1 MHVENADIP
10 RFADYPPTIANVIAD
25 AVKRYGGREFMVDGE
40 RRLTFAQAE
49 RESAILA
56 KGLLA
61 LGIGKGTRVAIALP
75 DGADW
80 VLAWLAA
87 ARIGALTLPLSTFF
101 QPKELDWALREADVD
116 TLFVASEVLGKD
128 FLERLER
135 AVPAL
140 ASQQSPGITIASHP
154 YLRRIVALG
163 DCDRSWA
170 IRGSDRL
177 AAIATAKP
185 AIDDAFL
192 GAVESELSPADL
204 LIGICTSGST
214 AHPKIVIHTH
224 GSLVRMTHA
233 YRPYTFGMKAE
244 DRSYSGMP
252 FFWVG
257 GLNSNLM
264 PALYSGACMVFSRST
279 KTEDILDLMVRE
291 KVTRVSMWPM
301 QFKPLLDLA
310 NSRGIDITHTIPHLQ
325 VNGADG
331 KPIPPHRRI
340 ASVLGMT
347 ESWGPHGGANWGED
361 LGERNGASWGRN
373 IQCVERRVVDPVTR
387 KDLRFGTEGELVIR
401 GFSLMHGYYK
411 RERADTFDA
420 DGWFATGDRCTMNED
435 GYIWFKGRL
444 GDMIKTSGANVSP
457 QEVEVVMNTC
467 RGVGEAIVL
476 GLPDE
481 KRGERVVAVVV
492 PRLGESVDPEA
503 IRRRMLEE
511 ISSYKVPGEIVVMTY
526 DDVPRTTSGKAKRG
540 ELKVMLTRSVA
551 PNETTD
557 QNCDSR
563 ESR

>member
-1 MHVENADIP
+1 MQVDNADIP
-10 RFADYPPTIANVIAD
+10 RFADYPPTIANVLAD
-25 AVKRYGGREFMVDGE
+25 AVKRHAEREMMVEGD

-101 QPKELDWALREADVD
+101 QPKELDWVLREADVD

-128 FLERLER
+128 FIERLER

-140 ASQQSPGITIASHP
+140 ANQRSPTIRIASHP
-154 YLRRIVALG
+154 YLRRIVGLG
-163 DCDRSWA
+163 ECNRHWA
-170 IRGSDRL
+170 IRGADRL
-177 AAIATAKP
+177 AALAAGNP

-192 GAVESELSPADL
+192 RAIESELSPADWL
-204 LIGICTSGST
+204 VGICTSGST

-233 YRPYTFGMKAE
+233 YRPYTFSMRAE

-279 KTEDILDLMVRE
+279 RTEEILDLIVRE

-325 VNGADG
+325 VKGSDG
-331 KPIPPHRRI
+331 TPIPPSRRI

-347 ESWGPHGGANWGED
+347 ESWGPHGGGNWGED
-361 LGERNGASWGRN
+361 LGEKNGASWGRN
-373 IQCVERRVVDPVTR
+373 IHGVERRVVDPVTR
-387 KDLRFGTEGELVIR
+387 KDLPFGTEGELVIR

-411 RERADTFDA
+411 RERADSFDS
-420 DGWFATGDRCTMNED
+420 DGWFATGDLCTMNED

-457 QEVEVVMNTC
+457 QEVEGVMTTYP
-467 RGVGEAIVL
+467 GVGEAIVL

-503 IRRRMLEE
+503 IRKRMLEE
-511 ISSYKVPGEIVVMTY
+511 ISNYKVPREIVVMKY

-540 ELKVMLTRSVA
+540 DLKSMVSGRVGS
-551 PNETTD
+551 
-557 QNCDSR
+557 
-563 ESR
+563 